1 MKRVGT
7 SEPNGPVRA
16 IAMRYVTE
24 NRAMPRGR
32 KPEGDQALSNAERQA
47 RYRARHTP
55 PAMARR
61 RQRIAD
67 DTGHVCRLAGC
78 SARRFA
84 WKLDRRVARS
94 HRRVRPHRSG
104 GDRAAPRLRPRLATP
119 MKRTVPVSFVR
130 QIVSGFDPIR
140 APRLDLDCAAVT

>member
-47 RYRARHTP
+47 RYRARHTT
-55 PAMARR
+55 PALPAAVRPRR
-61 RQRIAD
+61 A
-67 DTGHVCRLAGC
+67 A
-78 SARRFA
+78 
-84 WKLDRRVARS
+84 DRRS
-94 HRRVRPHRSG
+94 RPQRWRDAVSELLSLQ
-104 GDRAAPRLRPRLATP
+104 AAYADWLAALPDGLRGSSIAESLEAIVEFDLTDLAEIELPRGYGR
-119 MKRTVPVSFVR
+119 
-130 QIVSGFDPIR
+130 D
-140 APRLDLDCAAVT
+140 